1 MTAHA
6 SIFRSA
12 WVSLVQLV
20 CVCLGLRRSVVVC
33 IGLYVFVTYVL
44 VLVYDKA
51 PACSAEL
58 NPLPKAVTSPSSM
71 MHLVNIELAVGG
83 ASWCMQ
89 SPTFLCRTTIARC
102 PHPATAFDE

>member
-33 IGLYVFVTYVL
+33 IGLYVFVTYGL
-44 VLVYDKA
+44 VLVYDNV

-58 NPLPKAVTSPSSM
+58 NSLPEAVTTPSS
-71 MHLVNIELAVGG
+71 NG
-83 ASWCMQ
+83 ASREHLTGRLK
-89 SPTFLCRTTIARC
+89 SVLVYL
-102 PHPATAFDE
+102 